1 MEKLSSLLNKL
12 ALRTPFSQWIAL
24 GLVTLLC
31 AAGLR
36 LFQLTTIPAGLTWDE
51 AAIGYNGWSVWQ
63 TKRDEWLQLAP
74 ISFRSF
80 GDYKAPVA
88 IYLVGIFT
96 HVFGLNTLA
105 VRLPFA
111 LTAIVAC
118 AAMGWLAFEW
128 RAAHDFFS
136 SRRSY
141 LNTVREQTKQSLH
154 QFSVSKYAGFIV
166 LAISLIT
173 FSPWHLHFSR
183 AGFESG
189 LALFFVILG
198 LGTWYRGIRKSAF
211 FWFMCSVLF
220 FGISLYTYH
229 SAKIAVPLIG
239 MVLLLQASRVF
250 FANRK
255 QFLLWGIIGSLFG
268 ILLLFPLVFDS
279 LYRGGAT
286 RFTQTSVISTN
297 LPFVTKISTIG
308 SNFFS
313 HFTLDFLV
321 LGKVTNYRQGI
332 GEWGVLLPI
341 PFLLLLIWGF
351 VTINTG
357 ITSAKNGFKD
367 FKNIAHSSKLIP
379 VALICIGFIP
389 SSLGIDEVP
398 HTIRSLLALPGFILL
413 IVAISEDFIQIG
425 RNSKI
430 NQTILGS
437 HGEKNIIIKSLL
449 GTLVLFHAITVIAMI
464 SVYFT
469 SFQIKSS
476 DAFISQYVPA
486 MKMAHEFALG
496 EGRPKKD
503 KVIVSSA
510 YGQPYIFTL
519 FANKISPYAYHN
531 GILINYEFKQLDMG
545 DFQRPNAVIFAT
557 ELDEEFLAA
566 RADYVLYG
574 PDNSEQFKVFITK

>member
-1 MEKLSSLLNKL
+1 MPKFTQLFSKINLG
-12 ALRTPFSQWIAL
+12 TTFSQWIFL
-24 GLVTLLC
+24 GVILLLI

-36 LFQLTTIPAGLTWDE
+36 LYQLTEIPAGLTWDE
-51 AAIGYNGWSVWQ
+51 AAIGYNGWSVWE

-74 ISFRSF
+74 ISFTSF

-96 HVFGLNTLA
+96 HIFGLNTFA

-128 RAAHDFFS
+128 RAAHDFFEK
-136 SRRSY
+136 RRLGLS
-141 LNTVREQTKQSLH
+141 TMRENSKLAAHS
-154 QFSVSKYAGFIV
+154 FSISNYAGFIV

-189 LALFFVILG
+189 LALFFVLLG
-198 LGTWYRGIRKSAF
+198 LSAWYRSIRKSAI
-211 FWFMCSVLF
+211 FWFISSILMF
-220 FGISLYTYH
+220 AISLYTYH
-229 SAKIAVPLIG
+229 SAKIVVPLIAV
-239 MVLLLQASRVF
+239 VLLLQASRY
-250 FANRK
+250 
-255 QFLLWGIIGSLFG
+255 LLQNKKRTIIWGIVGAVFG
-268 ILLLFPLVFDS
+268 VILLFPLAFDS

-286 RFTQTSVISTN
+286 RFSQTSVITTDASFTFKTYTIAKN
-297 LPFVTKISTIG
+297 FV
-308 SNFFS
+308 S
-313 HFTLDFLV
+313 HFTPNFLV
-321 LGKVTNYRQGI
+321 LGKITNYRQGM
-332 GEWGVLLPI
+332 GEWGILLPI
-341 PFLLLLIWGF
+341 PFIVIIGWIGVAIF
-351 VTINTG
+351 NTI
-357 ITSAKNGFKD
+357 SAVKNGRNNAASFLQ
-367 FKNIAHSSKLIP
+367 SSKMIP
-379 VALICIGFIP
+379 LALIGIGFIP

-413 IVAISEDFIQIG
+413 IVAIIEDMIEKLKASNI
-425 RNSKI
+425 NIKI
-430 NQTILGS
+430 VGS
-437 HGEKNIIIKSLL
+437 HGETNIVVKSVIGSGFLL
-449 GTLVLFHAITVIAMI
+449 HVITVIAMI
-464 SVYFT
+464 SMYFT
-469 SFQIKSS
+469 SFQAKSS

-486 MKMAHEFALG
+486 MKLAHAYALG
-496 EGRPKKD
+496 EGQPKKD
-503 KVIVSSA
+503 KIIVSSA

-531 GILINYEFKQLDMG
+531 GILINYEFKKLDMG

-557 ELDEEFLAA
+557 ELDEEFLAP